1 MLHSNLDNIDF
12 SAAAATSRLSD
23 CLATLPVDTDPAIVV
38 RVIRSIAAE
47 LGGQMIFDFQ
57 TGLEFPEPLHWLAL
71 QFEQDGTDYVVHV
84 LIGDSI
90 EPFWI
95 GFEDQLPARC
105 AQLARDLLGYARG
118 DQATIP
124 NAGMVSGSIH

>member
-1 MLHSNLDNIDF
+1 MLHSNPDNIDIN
-12 SAAAATSRLSD
+12 AVTATSRLSD
-23 CLATLPVDTDPAIVV
+23 CLATLPVDTDPAIVIS
-38 RVIRSIAAE
+38 VIRSIAAE

-57 TGLEFPEPLHWLAL
+57 TGLEFPESVHWLAL
-71 QFEQDGTDYVVHV
+71 QFEQDNTDYVVHV
-84 LIGDSI
+84 LIGDSV

-105 AQLARDLLGYARG
+105 ARLARDLLGYAVG
-118 DQATIP
+118 DQTTIP